1 MVLADLGLLG
11 PVYLFELCLEYM
23 EEGRLPSFSELSRF
37 PEVRRDIAVLCRRD
51 VPAADVL
58 ANVREVAGTEL
69 RDCRLFDVY
78 EGQGVAE
85 GLRSLAIGMV
95 WQHLER
101 TLQEEE
107 VQARVDAIVDRLA
120 TRFGASL
127 RD

>member
-1 MVLADLGLLG
+1 MISACCRVDSFTVRTWAA
-11 PVYLFELCLEYM
+11 PEREY
-23 EEGRLPSFSELSRF
+23 
-37 PEVRRDIAVLCRRD
+37 
-51 VPAADVL
+51 AAS
-58 ANVREVAGTEL
+58 VREVAGPEL

-85 GLRSLAIGMV
+85 GHRSLAIGMV
-95 WQHLER
+95 WQHPER